1 MRLWSFVQLV
11 ALVYMSEVELLMTVL
26 SWHQLTM
33 ASYIKYGTLYLS
45 MPSMIGTLCD
55 LIADT

>member
-1 MRLWSFVQLV
+1 MQLV